1 MTGRITRVG
10 IVAFVLLVLCPVFAN
25 AQSTQTATQQLKLIH
40 QTAFVGPNGV
50 FSAEISIGD
59 LPPNTKVDLV
69 LFGAVTSRNRLA
81 RTIAGEQLGR
91 ALFSTPAIIL
101 DASRSTK
108 TLSLPLNEKWPAPE
122 GGTVLS
128 EAGVYPV
135 LIEATAANGTRLDSI
150 VTHLLRLPSPTT
162 PTSPLA
168 VATTVVI
175 DAPLGV
181 SREGAPQFSDTQLS
195 RASEQFRIIAATA
208 NTPLTLAATPFL
220 VQALAE
226 AGDSSPRPD
235 RQARQTLSRPY
246 VTIDAGSLISAGQSS
261 VLAAEYAAGDN
272 VLANVFEAAPDR
284 RTLVLDPSVTPSA
297 LNLLAQSGT
306 RSVVLQSSQIRSSLV
321 SDESSVL
328 TNRFVIESENGTS
341 FSAMANDDVVSSR
354 FLPTAD
360 PILNA
365 HHALAELM
373 MLHQEHPGVD
383 RGVALTIPASA
394 DTVALKEFLSGLAT
408 TTGAPSGSLGN
419 MVIQPLTLADLF
431 TRTGVAGTSQKP
443 TVRSWTSNDPTDLGA
458 YGSRLEQAQS
468 NLLGLRTM
476 LPKGGEIVDPVEATV
491 LASAEA
497 TLTTNDRAAVL
508 DGANNQLLAITSA
521 ISLPQSQKVT
531 LTSKSGKIPLVITN
545 DLPVEALVRIIVSS
559 PKLEFPSGTTY
570 DLVLAPSS
578 TTRADI
584 EVTTRASGAFPLDVA
599 IASTGGGVPVASSRI
614 DVRSTAISG
623 VGLFLSLGAGLF
635 LLVWWAR
642 HIRHSRRA
650 RALVA
655 ANEPSPTPGG

>member
-1 MTGRITRVG
+1 MIGRMMRVG
-10 IVAFVLLVLCPVFAN
+10 VVAAFLLVTCPILAN
-25 AQSTQTATQQLKLIH
+25 AQSAQTATHQLKLVH

-50 FSAEISIGD
+50 FTAEVSTGD
-59 LPPNTKVDLV
+59 LPANTKIDLV
-69 LFGAVTSRNRLA
+69 LFSAVTSRSRLD
-81 RTIAGEQLGR
+81 RTIAGEQLGS
-91 ALFSTPAIIL
+91 ALFSTTAIIL

-175 DAPLGV
+175 DAPLGM
-181 SREGAPQFSDTQLS
+181 SREGAPQLSDTQLS
-195 RASEQFRIIAATA
+195 RASEQFRIVSAAA

-220 VQALAE
+220 VQSLAE
-226 AGDSSPRPD
+226 AGDASPRPD
-235 RQARQTLSRPY
+235 RRARQTLSRPY
-246 VTIDAGSLISAGQSS
+246 VTIDAGSLVSAGRSS
-261 VLAAEYAAGDN
+261 VLDTEYATGDN
-272 VLANVFEAAPDR
+272 VLANVFEATPDH

-328 TNRFVIESENGTS
+328 TKSFVIESEDGTL
-341 FSAMANDDVVSSR
+341 FAAMANDDATSAR
-354 FLPTAD
+354 FLLTTD
-360 PILNA
+360 PILGA
-365 HHALAELM
+365 HHALAELT
-373 MLHQEHPGVD
+373 MLHQEQPGVD
-383 RGVALTIPASA
+383 RGVALTIPSSVEPA
-394 DTVALKEFLSGLAT
+394 ALQEFLSGLAA
-408 TTGAPSGSLGN
+408 TTGAPSGSVGN
-419 MVIQPLTLADLF
+419 VVLQPLTLDDLF

-443 TVRSWTSNDPTDLGA
+443 TVRSWKSNDPTDLGS
-458 YGSRLEQAQS
+458 YGSQLEQAQW
-468 NLLGLRTM
+468 NLLGLRSM
-476 LPKGGEIVDPVEATV
+476 LPNGAEIVDPVEATV

-497 TLTTNDRAAVL
+497 TLTNNDRTVVL
-508 DGANNQLLAITSA
+508 DNANKQLLSVTSA
-521 ISLPQSQKVT
+521 ISLPSSQKVT
-531 LTSKSGKIPLVITN
+531 LTSRTGNIPLVITN
-545 DLPVEALVRIIVSS
+545 SLAVEALVRITVSS

-570 DLVLAPSS
+570 EIVLAPSS
-578 TTRADI
+578 TTRTDI
-584 EVTTRASGAFPLDVA
+584 QVTTRASGAFPLDVA
-599 IASTGGGVPVASSRI
+599 ITSSGGGLPVASSRI
-614 DVRSTAISG
+614 DVRSTAVSG

>member
-1 MTGRITRVG
+1 MSRILRVG
-10 IVAFVLLVLCPVFAN
+10 VVAAFLFVLCPILAN
-25 AQSTQTATQQLKLIH
+25 AQTTQTATHQLKLAH

-50 FSAEISIGD
+50 FTAEVSTGD
-59 LPPNTKVDLV
+59 LPANTKIELV
-69 LFGAVTSRNRLA
+69 LYSAVTSRSRLD
-81 RTIAGEQLGR
+81 RTIAGEQLGS
-91 ALFSTPAIIL
+91 ALFSTPATIL

-128 EAGVYPV
+128 ESGVYPV

-150 VTHLLRLPSPTT
+150 VTHLLRLPTPTT
-162 PTSPLA
+162 PTTPLA

-181 SREGAPQFSDTQLS
+181 SREGAPQLSDAQLS
-195 RASEQFRIIAATA
+195 RAGEQFRIIAAA
-208 NTPLTLAATPFL
+208 ASTPLTLAATPFL
-220 VQALAE
+220 VQALTE
-226 AGDSSPRPD
+226 AGDTSPRPD

-261 VLAAEYAAGDN
+261 VLNAEYATGDSI
-272 VLANVFEAAPDR
+272 LANVFEAAPDR

-328 TNRFVIESENGTS
+328 TKRFLVESENGTS
-341 FSAMANDDVVSSR
+341 FSAMANDDAASSR
-354 FLPTAD
+354 FLLTTD
-360 PILNA
+360 PILGA
-365 HHALAELM
+365 HQALAELM
-373 MLHQEHPGVD
+373 MLHQEQLGAD
-383 RGVALTIPASA
+383 RGIALTIPAA
-394 DTVALKEFLSGLAT
+394 TDTAALKEFLAGLTAT
-408 TTGAPSGSLGN
+408 TGNQSGSAGN
-419 MVIQPLTLADLF
+419 MVLQPLTLDDLF
-431 TRTGVAGTSQKP
+431 TRTGVAGTTQKP
-443 TVRSWTSNDPTDLGA
+443 LVRSWTSNDPTDLGT
-458 YGSRLEQAQS
+458 YGARLEQARW
-468 NLLGLRTM
+468 NLLGLRAM

-497 TLTTNDRAAVL
+497 TLTTNDRTSVL
-508 DGANNQLLAITSA
+508 DAANNQLLAITSA
-521 ISLPQSQKVT
+521 ISLPKSQKVT
-531 LTSKSGKIPLVITN
+531 LTSRSGKIPLVITN
-545 DLPVEALVRIIVSS
+545 DLPVEALVRINVSS

-570 DLVLAPSS
+570 EIVLAPSS
-578 TTRADI
+578 TTRTDI

-599 IASTGGGVPVASSRI
+599 ITSSGGGVLVASSRI

-635 LLVWWAR
+635 LLVWWGR
-642 HIRHSRRA
+642 HIRHRRRA
-650 RALVA
+650 RSLVA
-655 ANEPSPTPGG
+655 ANEPSQTPGG

>member
-1 MTGRITRVG
+1 MIGRFMRVG
-10 IVAFVLLVLCPVFAN
+10 VLAAFLLVLCPLLAN
-25 AQSTQTATQQLKLIH
+25 AQSTQAAPHQLKLVH

-50 FSAEISIGD
+50 FSVELSTGD
-59 LPPNTKVDLV
+59 LPANTKVDLV
-69 LFGAVTSRNRLA
+69 LFSAVTSRSRLD
-81 RTIAGEQLGR
+81 RTIAGEQLGN
-91 ALFSTPAIIL
+91 AVFSTPAIIL

-108 TLSLPLNEKWPAPE
+108 TLTLPLNEKWPAPE

-128 EAGVYPV
+128 ESGVYPV

-150 VTHLLRLPSPTT
+150 VTHLLRLPAPTT

-168 VATTVVI
+168 VAATVVI
-175 DAPLGV
+175 DAPLGL
-181 SREGAPQFSDTQLS
+181 SSEGAPQLSDTQLR
-195 RASEQFRIIAATA
+195 RASEQFRILAAAT

-226 AGDSSPRPD
+226 ASDPSPRPD
-235 RQARQTLSRPY
+235 NRARQTLSRPY
-246 VTIDAGSLISAGQSS
+246 VTIDAGSLISAGRSS
-261 VLAAEYAAGDN
+261 VLGAEYATGDN
-272 VLANVFEAAPDR
+272 ILANVFEAAPDH

-328 TNRFVIESENGTS
+328 TKSFVIESENGTS
-341 FSAMANDDVVSSR
+341 FSAMANDDAASSR
-354 FLPTAD
+354 FLLATD
-360 PILNA
+360 PILGA

-373 MLHQEHPGVD
+373 MLHQEQPDAD
-383 RGVALTIPASA
+383 RGVALTIPDAV
-394 DTVALKEFLSGLAT
+394 DTDALKEFLAGLAA
-408 TTGAPSGSLGN
+408 TTGTPSGSAGN
-419 MVIQPLTLADLF
+419 MVVQPLTLDDLF

-443 TVRSWTSNDPTDLGA
+443 TVRSWTSNDPTDLGT
-458 YGSRLEQAQS
+458 YGSQLEQAQW

-476 LPKGGEIVDPVEATV
+476 LPKGTEIVNPIENTI

-497 TLTTNDRAAVL
+497 TLTINDRAAVL
-508 DGANNQLLAITSA
+508 NNANNQLLAVTSA
-521 ISLPQSQKVT
+521 ISLPKSQKVT
-531 LTSKSGKIPLVITN
+531 LTSRSGKIPLVITN
-545 DLPVEALVRIIVSS
+545 SLPVEALVRIIVSS
-559 PKLEFPSGTTY
+559 PKLEFPSGTIYEIT
-570 DLVLAPSS
+570 LAPLS
-578 TTRADI
+578 TTRTDI
-584 EVTTRASGAFPLDVA
+584 QVTTRASGAFPLDVA
-599 IASTGGGVPVASSRI
+599 ITSSGGGVPVASSRI

-623 VGLFLSLGAGLF
+623 VGLVLSLGAGLF

-655 ANEPSPTPGG
+655 TNEPSQTPGG